1 MNIEKLY
8 QRKVRTTAKIA
19 LLTSFFFTA
28 IFINTPDVYAQPC
41 TLECPIDHTCDWNAS
56 GDMYCKPDFL
66 GDPGCQDYE
75 CQEGYICVKAGYTW
89 ICRESQIVD
98 DSINLG
104 EGFNMGVLVEN
115 FFKIAFPLAIILGF
129 INIVTAGY
137 TLMTSEGDP
146 RKTNEGKER
155 LESAIM
161 GLLFVLLTIGILR
174 IILGTLISGEPPGF

>member
-1 MNIEKLY
+1 MLGLLLLIGGLFFGVLSNTTTYADVLAPDSECYMCSGAHVECRCEYYDTYYDIWAYCGCVDVIVTPPTEDKIE
-8 QRKVRTTAKIA
+8 
-19 LLTSFFFTA
+19 
-28 IFINTPDVYAQPC
+28 
-41 TLECPIDHTCDWNAS
+41 
-56 GDMYCKPDFL
+56 
-66 GDPGCQDYE
+66 
-75 CQEGYICVKAGYTW
+75 
-89 ICRESQIVD
+89 
-98 DSINLG
+98 LG

-129 INIVTAGY
+129 IHIVTAGY

-174 IILGTLISGEPPGF
+174 IILGTLISGGPPGF